1 MHLSGTVLHMTALR
15 LAAPLA
21 LTALLLG
28 LGACEN
34 SNDGDS
40 GYDAVNAASAPRD
53 ATEAD
58 FCAVQE
64 DFALLEPS
72 VGEDV
77 RGSETDG
84 INWPERLAEV
94 GTPPDMTDL
103 ERRGFELFVT
113 TYDENHGTGEDF
125 DWRDDLPAKEA
136 EAWSAF
142 YNGYLYEHCEPYGEH
157 E

>member
-1 MHLSGTVLHMTALR
+1 MTPLRPAASLVLTS
-15 LAAPLA
+15 
-21 LTALLLG
+21 LLLG
-28 LGACEN
+28 LGACD
-34 SNDGDS
+34 DGGDDGGS
-40 GYDAVNAASAPRD
+40 GDAAYVAVNAASAPRD

-64 DFALLEPS
+64 DFAGLEPG

-84 INWPERLAEV
+84 VNWPERMADV

-103 ERRGFELFVT
+103 ERRGFELYVT
-113 TYDENHGTGEDF
+113 TYDVNHGKGEDP
-125 DWRDDLPAKEA
+125 DWRDDLSAEEA
-136 EAWSAF
+136 EAWTAF
-142 YNGYLYEHCEPYGEH
+142 YTGYLYEHCEPYGEH